1 MKTSVIILA
10 AGQGKRM
17 GTVKQLLP
25 WGDTTVL
32 GQSITCYND
41 INIDKLII
49 VVGYK
54 ADLIKE
60 IFSHYKITWAYNEDF
75 AGDMASSFKKG
86 FEKIDNDTEV
96 LYLALGD
103 TPAIKAETLQLM
115 ESVYDKNRYKI
126 IIPMVN
132 GRKGHPVLFS
142 KDIFKDLEMVGR
154 NYNLK
159 DVIKNHDDEVYYLQ
173 VEDENI
179 IYDID
184 TIEEYETLLRKN
196 NL

>member
-17 GTVKQLLP
+17 GTTKQLLP

-32 GQSITCYND
+32 GKSIACYND

-60 IFSHYKITWAYNEDF
+60 TFSREKITWTYNENF
-75 AGDMASSFKKG
+75 TGDMASSFKKG
-86 FEKIDNDTEV
+86 FEEVDKDTEV

-103 TPAIKAETLQLM
+103 TPAIRIETLKLM
-115 ESVYDKNRYKI
+115 KIVYEKNKYKI

-142 KDIFKDLEMVGR
+142 KDVFKDLENVGET
-154 NYNLK
+154 YNLK

-179 IYDID
+179 IHDID

>member
-60 IFSHYKITWAYNEDF
+60 IFSFVLAPFVCTFMLPIIKI
-75 AGDMASSFKKG
+75 
-86 FEKIDNDTEV
+86 V
-96 LYLALGD
+96 
-103 TPAIKAETLQLM
+103 
-115 ESVYDKNRYKI
+115 
-126 IIPMVN
+126 
-132 GRKGHPVLFS
+132 
-142 KDIFKDLEMVGR
+142 
-154 NYNLK
+154 
-159 DVIKNHDDEVYYLQ
+159 
-173 VEDENI
+173 
-179 IYDID
+179 
-184 TIEEYETLLRKN
+184 
-196 NL
+196 